1 MPFALSFM
9 FFQPGRADKVFSIFL
24 SSMDMESKLA
34 VKKVLSMC
42 LNMYYNYT
50 VLYTVL
56 HCIVWY
62 CSLLSF
68 VTRCYLL
75 SATVHLLLRCNECI
89 IQYTVLYYTVLYC
102 MVIYIACTV
111 RDQPINH

>member
-9 FFQPGRADKVFSIFL
+9 CFQPGRADKVFSIFL
-24 SSMDMESKLA
+24 SFMDMESKLP
-34 VKKVLSMC
+34 VRKVLFMC
-42 LNMYYNYT
+42 LYVYYNNT

-68 VTRCYLL
+68 VRRCYLL
-75 SATVHLLLRCNECI
+75 SATVYLLLRCNECI
-89 IQYTVLYYTVLYC
+89 IQFIVLYYTVLYC
-102 MVIYIACTV
+102 MVTYIACTV